1 MVLPINKMEFIIVI
15 FMLNRF
21 TYLLLSVFFISG
33 CASNIMP
40 EKLNLLIDT
49 DRSYATISEYFIGV
63 EDTLQINVWRN
74 SDLSVS
80 VPVRP
85 DGRISVPLIGDVIAG
100 GKKPEQVAEEIKR
113 KLSKFIREP
122 QVTVILTQL
131 SSHEFISRIRV
142 TGAVQKPISVPYRQ
156 GMTVLDVVLEA
167 GGVNEFAAPDRASLY
182 RTNKDNEVQQYDIL
196 LGQILNSGEL
206 ETNYKLIPND
216 IVTVPERFF

>member
-1 MVLPINKMEFIIVI
+1 MIKRILCLLGCI
-15 FMLNRF
+15 
-21 TYLLLSVFFISG
+21 YLLSG
-33 CASNIMP
+33 CATSVSP
-40 EKLNLLIDT
+40 EDLNVLD
-49 DRSYATISEYFIGV
+49 DKGFAYATIPDYLIGV
-63 EDTLQINVWRN
+63 EDTVQINVWRN

-85 DGRISVPLIGDVIAG
+85 DGMISVPLIGDVSAG
-100 GKKPEQVAEEIKR
+100 GKKPEQVAKEIKL
-113 KLSKFIREP
+113 KLAKFIREP

-167 GGVNEFAAPDRASLY
+167 GGVNEFAAPDRANLY
-182 RTNKDNEVQQYDIL
+182 RKNETGLVQQYDIL

-206 ETNYKLIPND
+206 GTNYKLMPND
-216 IVTVPERFF
+216 IITVPERFF

>member
-1 MVLPINKMEFIIVI
+1 MVSKLIQEVTRGVH
-15 FMLNRF
+15 MLNIFRL
-21 TYLLLSVFFISG
+21 LLLSIIFMSG
-33 CASNIMP
+33 CANNVMP
-40 EKLNLLIDT
+40 EKLNLLLDA
-49 DRSYATISEYFIGV
+49 DRTYATIPQYYIGV
-63 EDTLQINVWRN
+63 EDTLQVNVWRN
-74 SDLSVS
+74 ADLSVS

-100 GKKPEQVAEEIKR
+100 GKKPEQVAEEIKS
-113 KLSKFIREP
+113 KLSKYIREP

-156 GMTVLDVVLEA
+156 GMTVLDAVLEA
-167 GGVNEFAAPDRASLY
+167 GGVNEFAAPNRASLY
-182 RTNKDNEVQQYDIL
+182 RTNKENNVQQYDIQ

>member
-1 MVLPINKMEFIIVI
+1 
-15 FMLNRF
+15 MLNIFRL
-21 TYLLLSVFFISG
+21 LLLSIIFMSG
-33 CASNIMP
+33 CANNVMP
-40 EKLNLLIDT
+40 EKLNLLLDA
-49 DRSYATISEYFIGV
+49 DRTYATIPQYYIGV
-63 EDTLQINVWRN
+63 EDTLQVNVWRN
-74 SDLSVS
+74 ADLSVS

-100 GKKPEQVAEEIKR
+100 GKKPEQVAEEIKS
-113 KLSKFIREP
+113 KLSKYIREP

-182 RTNKDNEVQQYDIL
+182 RTNKENKVQQYDIL

>member
-1 MVLPINKMEFIIVI
+1 
-15 FMLNRF
+15 MLKQF
-21 TYLLLSVFFISG
+21 LCLLISIWILSG

-40 EKLNLLIDT
+40 EDLNILPDKHLA
-49 DRSYATISEYFIGV
+49 YAIIPDYLIGV

-74 SDLSVS
+74 TDLSVS

-85 DGRISVPLIGDVIAG
+85 DGRISVPLIGDITAG
-100 GKKPEQVAEEIKR
+100 GKKPEQVAKEIRNRLKE
-113 KLSKFIREP
+113 FIREP

-131 SSHEFISRIRV
+131 SSHDFISRIRV

-167 GGVNEFAAPDRASLY
+167 GGLNEFAAPNRASLY
-182 RTNKDNEVQQYDIL
+182 RRDRTNKVQKYDVL
-196 LGQILNSGEL
+196 LGEILNSGEL

-216 IVTVPERFF
+216 IITVPERFF